1 MEELGPD
8 IWTVPQPLDIPH
20 LESWLARTVLKAAGS
35 HGGPKQTKLLR
46 LLMRDRAAAKASRDA
61 ILAWD
66 FDRVSVCHR
75 ELVERGGEDVFAH
88 ATGWLG

>member
-8 IWTVPQPLDIPH
+8 IWTVPQPLAI
-20 LESWLARTVLKAAGS
+20 
-35 HGGPKQTKLLR
+35 
-46 LLMRDRAAAKASRDA
+46 ASRDA

-75 ELVERGGEDVFAH
+75 EIVERGGEDVFAR
-88 ATGWLG
+88 ATAWLG